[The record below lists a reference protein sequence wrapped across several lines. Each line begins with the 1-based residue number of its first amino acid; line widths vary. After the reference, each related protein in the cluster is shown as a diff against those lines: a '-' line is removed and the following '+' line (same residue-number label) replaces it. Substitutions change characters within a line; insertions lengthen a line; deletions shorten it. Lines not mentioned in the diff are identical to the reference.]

1 MSHFVICINNESNPV
16 SLILGKVYRMLPD
29 GSAEAHGMIR
39 VIDEDKS
46 EPDGYL
52 YPASMFAP
60 IELPEAAEGVLMRS
74 HEQTAWM
81 AGRTVHG
88 NCWLVYFDIL
98 GFKNIL
104 RNHYAIKTAG
114 LDAFADYHYRD
125 ILRKL
130 RDVGKY
136 SPDDVTAIWFSD
148 TFLLFARDDS
158 HRSLVSINQAATHFF
173 EEVISQR
180 WALRG
185 ALGIGE
191 FYADLNHGVFLG
203 QALVDAYRYAENQ
216 DWIGFIVTR
225 DACAAIRQT
234 DVVLDRWE
242 YVEHDI
248 PFKRRLGDDD
258 GNGLY
263 AYRPDGLWR
272 EILLSRIQEMQSH
285 AQNECPEEY
294 ESRHKGKYEHTIAF
308 LKAGAPS
315 SEPQTE

>member
-1 MSHFVICINNESNPV
+1 MSRFVICINNGSNPA
-16 SLILGKVYRMLPD
+16 SLILGKVYRKLPD
-29 GSAEAHGMIR
+29 ESAEAQRMIR

-52 YPASMFAP
+52 YPASMFVQ
-60 IELPEAAEGVLMRS
+60 IELPEVAKEALMRS

-81 AGRTVHG
+81 KGSKVYG
-88 NCWLVYFDIL
+88 NCWLAYFDIL

-104 RNHYAIKTAG
+104 HNHYAMKTAG
-114 LDAFADYHYRD
+114 LDAFAGVHYRD
-125 ILRKL
+125 VFGELKR
-130 RDVGKY
+130 VGKY

-148 TFLLFARDDS
+148 TFILFAHDDS

-173 EEVISQR
+173 EEVISQG

-191 FYADLNHGVFLG
+191 FYADQSNGVFLG

-225 DACAAIRQT
+225 DACAAIRQMG
-234 DVVLDRWE
+234 VILNRWE

-248 PFKRRLGDDD
+248 PFRKRLGDND
-258 GNGLY
+258 GSGLY
-263 AYRPDGLWR
+263 AYRPNGLLR

-285 AQNECPEEY
+285 TQNECPEEY
-294 ESRHKGKYEHTIAF
+294 ELRHKSKYERTIAF
-308 LKAGAPS
+308 LKAGPPDS
-315 SEPQTE
+315 VSQTE